1 MKIRLSTLNF
11 KDSSPSTVSP
21 PTDINTQLFPMNV
34 NTQPTSMN
42 SNHSSTNVDIQPPL
56 TNIGTRPQHANVNTQ
71 LHQCT
76 SPSSLLLQMA
86 TPTIQLM
93 PPPCVIQENNEEHQ
107 TDSQQQEIIDM
118 VEAAQGLP
126 YMDEG
131 RISSHFRFNILE
143 TYFILAIS

>member
-1 MKIRLSTLNF
+1 MHITIQP
-11 KDSSPSTVSP
+11 SPA
-21 PTDINTQLFPMNV
+21 NG
-34 NTQPTSMN
+34 N
-42 SNHSSTNVDIQPPL
+42 SNHPAD
-56 TNIGTRPQHANVNTQ
+56 ANT
-71 LHQCT
+71 L
-76 SPSSLLLQMA
+76 P
-86 TPTIQLM
+86 